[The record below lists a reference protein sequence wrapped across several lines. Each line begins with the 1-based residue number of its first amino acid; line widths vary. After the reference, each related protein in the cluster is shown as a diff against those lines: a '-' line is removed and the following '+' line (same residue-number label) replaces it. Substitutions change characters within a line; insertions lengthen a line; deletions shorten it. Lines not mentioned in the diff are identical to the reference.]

1 MADDRTIA
9 AIKLSEIV
17 WPLIRRIYKAPIN
30 PDSVVLDTRGR
41 YVAGRDMRKGDTVTL
56 VPIDGVNIAGTI
68 FFVDGDASHERVA
81 KSTRVPVHC
90 GPVSEFVA
98 LGKDEV
104 DESDCTLVG
113 HLLPHGGRRID
124 KFRNVSAITFD
135 TMRELITGYYK
146 EVARCC
152 NCAYVQ
158 RNGVMTV
165 VAVRDIPKGQRLVVA
180 RGAIPTIFENK
191 SRDAETV
198 MLLMVQSLNDAFIG
212 KLWET
217 PGVAPFLDCE

>member
-1 MADDRTIA
+1 MAEHKTIA
-9 AIKLSEIV
+9 VSELSAIM
-17 WPLIRRIYKAPIN
+17 WPLIRRIYKTPIN
-30 PDSVVLDTRGR
+30 PDSVATDTRGR
-41 YVAGRDMRKGDTVTL
+41 YVAGRDLRKGDTVTL

-90 GPVSEFVA
+90 DPVSEFVA
-98 LGKDEV
+98 LGRDEV

-135 TMRELITGYYK
+135 TMRELIMGYYK

-158 RNGVMTV
+158 RKGVMTV
-165 VAVRDIPKGQRLVVA
+165 VAVRNIPKGQRLVVA
-180 RGAIPTIFENK
+180 RGAVPTIFENK
-191 SRDAETV
+191 QRDAETV
-198 MLLMVQSLNDAFIG
+198 VLLMVQSLDDAFIG
-212 KLWET
+212 KLWAT
-217 PGVAPFLDCE
+217 PGVAPFLECE